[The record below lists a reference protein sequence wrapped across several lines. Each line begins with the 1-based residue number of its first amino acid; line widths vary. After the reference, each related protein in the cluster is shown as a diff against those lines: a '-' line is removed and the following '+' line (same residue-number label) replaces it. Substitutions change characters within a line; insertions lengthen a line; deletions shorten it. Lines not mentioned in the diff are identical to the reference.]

1 MGNREQQ
8 ILDEIKLMVASL
20 KRQLEMLEMKMS
32 QLQDMDVALM
42 ELSENQNDE
51 TEGEAHED
59 VHEDVHDDVVMEV
72 SFDIM
77 DMDIAPE
84 PESEP
89 ESLQEPDE
97 LPEPEEIPEP
107 DDLPEPE
114 VLPEPIPEVE
124 ASPIPDDLPEAD
136 PLPAFFASS
145 VPVEPEAELPAPAPM
160 NHVPSE
166 IIETPVK
173 DQAPMAVIDAMAEK
187 QAWRTDMPGTP
198 VRDIRSAISLN
209 DRILFINYLFSEDPI
224 AFQETLTSLNS
235 MPSFDEAVNYLVVK
249 HPEWDLESDTVY
261 RFMMALRR
269 RLQ

>member
-20 KRQLEMLEMKMS
+20 KRQLEMLEMKMN

-42 ELSENQNDE
+42 ELPENQDDE
-51 TEGEAHED
+51 TESEAHED

-97 LPEPEEIPEP
+97 LPEPEELPEP

-145 VPVEPEAELPAPAPM
+145 VPVEPDAELPASAPM
-160 NHVPSE
+160 NHAPSE
-166 IIETPVK
+166 IIQTPVK
-173 DQAPMAVIDAMAEK
+173 DQVPMAVIDAMAEK

-224 AFQETLTSLNS
+224 AFQETLTALNS
-235 MPSFDEAVNYLVVK
+235 MPSFDEAVNYVVVK